1 MLPTFRKFRL
11 PIALATS
18 SVFLLSGCG
27 NMDPAILAGLPGDI
41 LNGASTIRDIGRNP
55 RDLGNIARVV
65 TLIATVHRY
74 AVLTAAQ
81 KQHVEV
87 VVEKHYQGM
96 VAKEKKSLKPQYENK
111 KAEVRKR
118 AAAKA
123 AAVKDKDPAAAKKVE
138 VETEKEVQKV
148 DLEWDQAARSSVSK
162 NYGTDFAVP
171 VTSAEGKPVVA
182 FASVKESGVSVSND
196 SYIADQSGSLAEGSK
211 VKHDGRTYAV
221 LE

>member
-1 MLPTFRKFRL
+1 MLDMFRRFKL
-11 PIALATS
+11 PVALASGAALT
-18 SVFLLSGCG
+18 LTGCG
-27 NMDPAILAGLPGDI
+27 NMNPAVLAGLPGDI

-55 RDLGNIARVV
+55 HDLGNISRMVSLV
-65 TLIATVHRY
+65 ATVHKY

-81 KQHVEV
+81 RQHVEV
-87 VVEKHYQGM
+87 VVENHYQGM

-118 AAAKA
+118 ATVKS
-123 AAVKDKDPAAAKKVE
+123 AAVRQKDPSAAAKVKAE
-138 VETEKEVQKV
+138 AEKEVQQV
-148 DLEWDQAARSSVSK
+148 DLEWEKAAKSEVAK

-182 FASVKESGVSVSND
+182 FATVKDSGVSVSDN
-196 SYIADQSGSLAEGSK
+196 SYIADQSGTLAKGSK
-211 VKHDGRTYAV
+211 VSHGGKTYAV